1 MTSLSLLST
10 NPYSG
15 RGRNGAKAAKS
26 ALRRTGVTTGSS
38 QTAGI
43 SVTAESEYRLSCGF
57 VAGLANMTW
66 NQSDDSEVM
75 R

>member
-1 MTSLSLLST
+1 MNSGLDGNL
-10 NPYSG
+10 YACSG
-15 RGRNGAKAAKS
+15 RGRAKAAKS

-43 SVTAESEYRLSCGF
+43 SVTAESEYRLLCVF

-66 NQSDDSEVM
+66 NQSDGSEVI